1 MDEQDFK
8 RKLHEYV
15 KLNDTIAA
23 ISKKLSDARKTK
35 ANMTTDLLNYMK
47 YNAIDEV
54 HVDTLGGKVIV
65 YDSKRTEA
73 LKRHHIESEI
83 MPLVEND
90 ATVCARIVDRIYAS
104 RNVTREPN
112 LSRRKR

>member
-54 HVDTLGGKVIV
+54 HVDTLGGETAV
-65 YDSKRTEA
+65 
-73 LKRHHIESEI
+73 
-83 MPLVEND
+83 
-90 ATVCARIVDRIYAS
+90 
-104 RNVTREPN
+104 
-112 LSRRKR
+112 